1 MENMI
6 LYVATYPESSAA
18 SADFRA
24 LKESQDK
31 DLKLDKA
38 LVISRAVDGKVE
50 VRESGTGEV
59 GRGALIGGGA
69 GLALGL
75 FAPPLLLATA
85 VGAGIG
91 ALGGRLVRRHEE
103 RQLGLQLDETV
114 PPGSSA
120 IIAVIDD
127 KYLDRVER
135 ALTRSSKRIHKAI
148 DSEDYDKL
156 EEALAESEKEVKSAI
171 DS

>member
-1 MENMI
+1 M
-6 LYVATYPESSAA
+6 
-18 SADFRA
+18 
-24 LKESQDK
+24 
-31 DLKLDKA
+31 
-38 LVISRAVDGKVE
+38 DGKVE
-50 VRESGTGEV
+50 VRESGTGET

-91 ALGGRLVRRHEE
+91 ALGGHLVRRHEE

-127 KYLDRVER
+127 KYMDRVDR
-135 ALTRSSKRIHKAI
+135 ALTRSMKRTQKAI
-148 DSEDYDKL
+148 DSDDYEKL
-156 EEALAESEKEVKSAI
+156 EKALSESSKEVRSAV

>member
-24 LKESQDK
+24 LKEAQDR
-31 DLKLDKA
+31 DLQLDKA
-38 LVISRAVDGKVE
+38 LVISREMDGKVE
-50 VRESGTGEV
+50 VSESGTGEV

-91 ALGGRLVRRHEE
+91 ALGGHLVKRHEE

-120 IIAVIDD
+120 IVAVIDD

-135 ALTRSSKRIHKAI
+135 ALTRSTKRIHKAI
-148 DSEDYDKL
+148 DAEDYDKL
-156 EEALAESEKEVKSAI
+156 EEALAESSKEVRSAV

>member
-24 LKESQDK
+24 LKELQDK

-38 LVISRAVDGKVE
+38 LVISREMDGKVE

-59 GRGALIGGGA
+59 RRGTFIGGGA

-91 ALGGRLVRRHEE
+91 ALGGHLVRRHEE

-127 KYLDRVER
+127 KYMDRVDR
-135 ALTRSSKRIHKAI
+135 ALTRSMKRTQKAI
-148 DSEDYDKL
+148 DSDDYEKL
-156 EEALAESEKEVKSAI
+156 EQALSESSKEVRSAV